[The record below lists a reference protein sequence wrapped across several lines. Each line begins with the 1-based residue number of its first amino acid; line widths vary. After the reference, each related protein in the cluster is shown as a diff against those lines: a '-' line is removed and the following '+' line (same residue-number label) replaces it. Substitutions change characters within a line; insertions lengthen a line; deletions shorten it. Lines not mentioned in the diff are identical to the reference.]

1 MTVHDAQAG
10 AAVAAD
16 PALSQPQS
24 WWISL
29 GLGVSA
35 VSATASSFDG
45 LRSLAAAVGWSSWL
59 APALPA
65 TIDALSI
72 TATVVWITGAASL
85 RVRRFARTC
94 ALLAILMSIG
104 GNACWHLH
112 AAGLL
117 ELNFAVVLGVG
128 TVPPIVLGLCSHLAA
143 LRRLS
148 TSATA
153 KTDGDSRPSLGDGM
167 SVPKNRRDQA
177 AVPAP
182 RPRVLREDELL
193 DAARVADEEF
203 RARFGQSITRDL
215 LRTTLG
221 IGGQKATELLRRLR
235 AGEPPAAPKP
245 KKTVTAKRAKP

>member
-1 MTVHDAQAG
+1 MSNSDSSAT
-10 AAVAAD
+10 
-16 PALSQPQS
+16 QPQG

-35 VSATASSFDG
+35 VSAAASSFDG
-45 LRSLAAAVGWSSWL
+45 LRSLAATVGWSIWM

-117 ELNFAVVLGVG
+117 ELNSAVVLGVG

-143 LRRLS
+143 LRRV
-148 TSATA
+148 SAFAEVPSGTKA
-153 KTDGDSRPSLGDGM
+153 VPGPATESARDEGSVLTDGT
-167 SVPKNRRDQA
+167 
-177 AVPAP
+177 AVPEDPEQLPVPQP
-182 RPRVLREDELL
+182 RPRVLTEDELL
-193 DAARVADEEF
+193 AAARRADDEF
-203 RARFGQSITRDL
+203 RKRYGQGITRDL
-215 LRTTLG
+215 LRSTLG
-221 IGGQKATELLRRLR
+221 IGGQQATMLLRRLR
-235 AGEPPAAPKP
+235 ADEPPAKAKP
-245 KKTVTAKRAKP
+245 KTVTARA

>member
-1 MTVHDAQAG
+1 MSTLVSHATR
-10 AAVAAD
+10 
-16 PALSQPQS
+16 PQN

-35 VSATASSFDG
+35 VSAAASSFDG
-45 LRSLAAAVGWSSWL
+45 LRSLAAAVGWSAWM

-72 TATVVWITGAASL
+72 TATVVWITSTASL

-148 TSATA
+148 VSTLVGTGD
-153 KTDGDSRPSLGDGM
+153 DGSSSLGDGHA
-167 SVPKNRRDQA
+167 VPKDHREQSV
-177 AVPAP
+177 VPES
-182 RPRVLREDELL
+182 RPRVLSEDELL
-193 DAARVADEEF
+193 DAARLADEEF
-203 RARFGQSITRDL
+203 QQRYRQHITRDL

-221 IGGQKATELLRRLR
+221 VGGQKATELLRRLR
-235 AGEPPAAPKP
+235 TDEPPAMPKP
-245 KKTVTAKRAKP
+245 KTLTVKRENP